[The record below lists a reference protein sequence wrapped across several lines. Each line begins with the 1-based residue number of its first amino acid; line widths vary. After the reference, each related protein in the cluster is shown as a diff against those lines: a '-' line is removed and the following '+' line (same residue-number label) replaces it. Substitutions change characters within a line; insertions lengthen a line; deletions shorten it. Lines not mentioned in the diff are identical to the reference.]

1 MKQQKE
7 KWLAGLALL
16 MLAGLIAGCP
26 QPVDDGPGHVRVTD
40 VSIQADGTEI
50 TNLVYPIW
58 EPADTD
64 TGHPKSVQ
72 LSAIILPSNAT
83 DKKVTWSS
91 SNTAVALVSDTGL
104 VTGVAHGRTTIT
116 VTTNDGNYSVDC
128 LIDVMEAGMELI
140 PVTGVSIK
148 LNGAAVTDHSM
159 FINDTEQLTAEV
171 SPATATVTDVIWTSS
186 DESVATVS
194 ETGLVTAIKEGGS
207 ATITVTTRSLK
218 EDKTPAVASFNIT
231 MIFKQPNWTAPAG
244 YLNNP
249 LDKGDPV
256 YFYGTYI
263 MYQNKKIDLGPKAIY
278 IDGSL
283 SDELVAQH
291 QYVYNDFMLAVSKQ
305 DDPLPPD
312 YEEAGKT
319 GKGALV
325 NGTGEDDRMR
335 VLIAPWVYWCDSLGY
350 KNPAIA
356 TDGVGAGIW
365 GMRFSCDWLSL
376 EGLSDNGRNV
386 ILAGNR
392 GQSHGS
398 YGNWTLFNHSGSG
411 ELYLEDITIA
421 NYCCLDLEY
430 PLNPSLSYPRR
441 TSSATQSQLY
451 SYNGSR
457 VLAFRSNFIS
467 RLNLMPPSATRTL
480 YVDCHFESTDD
491 SLPGGAGVVYLNC
504 DLDFYSN
511 RPHGGVSGV
520 VYLNCD
526 FNSHIGLNDT
536 TGQLISKGDG
546 DAAIIDGRFHHD
558 NPEMKAGWTLLP
570 NSTRRNYQY
579 NVTMNGRQITMSAD
593 KPGVS
598 VKLENY
604 PNLLKAYKFTY
615 NGETVYNTY
624 NLLRGNDE
632 WDPMNIKAKV
642 TAASTGGMDLG
653 AIPRRMTAS
662 TDSVSLTYN
671 AGNPPSTTTNY
682 AVTQMVAS
690 APTDN
695 ALAGTITWNIF
706 SGSDGASIQSGV
718 PENQATL
725 TAANTGFVN
734 IPVIVEAVSALGLHA
749 AVQITSIPQQIAAP
763 TFTVNP
769 AISYADGKLTVNYAY
784 NLPNPNIVDT
794 SGITWYR
801 AEDASGTNRVPVMVS
816 RLDVPEKV
824 YTLTAGDVGHYI
836 QVEVSPKFQISPAG
850 TMKSASYAS
859 AITAANVSNTKI
871 INIDFKNFPGTGQTA
886 VKPGFW
892 TVDTWRPYVGFQ
904 PAEFNRPTSN
914 TSGQQVFAAPAVTSS
929 TNVWNYNTG
938 TAGMT
943 GIYGALHN
951 QRGAR
956 LMYTPSTG
964 SYGDMTLTLE
974 LGTEKNAAQGF
985 GSADQYMD
993 FMIKYDTATNSGYGL
1008 RVERLGDSS
1017 SATVINLIKYDG
1029 VEYWHADL
1037 GTEPPGTNPQQV
1049 TPRITYLT
1057 RTGYWEM
1064 GQDSTFVKVYDT
1076 FCTIE
1081 LKTEGKKLSAT
1092 VTRAWESR
1100 DGSTKAGTDSYMP
1113 VNLEVELDEIGA
1125 SNFGGVMLN
1134 NTGTTGQNSTGLRY
1148 LDLEWK

>member
-1 MKQQKE
+1 MKQQKK
-7 KWLAGLALL
+7 KWLAGLSLL

-26 QPVDDGPGHVRVTD
+26 QPVDDDPGHVKVTD
-40 VSIQADGTEI
+40 VSLQADGTEI

-64 TGHPKSVQ
+64 SRHPKSVQ
-72 LSAIILPSNAT
+72 LSAVITPSNAT
-83 DKKVTWSS
+83 DKKAAWSS
-91 SNTAVALVSDTGL
+91 SDTAVAQVSDTGL

-116 VTTNDGNYSVDC
+116 VTTNDGNYSVYC
-128 LIDVMEAGMELI
+128 LIDVMEAGMELV

-171 SPATATVTDVIWTSS
+171 SPLTATVTEVIWTSS
-186 DESVATVS
+186 DETAATVS
-194 ETGLVTAIKEGGS
+194 ATGLVTALKEGGS
-207 ATITVTTRSLK
+207 ATITVTTLSLQ
-218 EDKTPAVASFNIT
+218 EDKTPATASFNIT
-231 MIFKQPNWTAPAG
+231 MVFKRPNWTAPAG

-263 MYQNKKIDLGPKAIY
+263 MYQNERIDLGPKAIY

-291 QYVYNDFMLAVSKQ
+291 QYVYNDFMLAVSSST
-305 DDPLPPD
+305 DPLPPG
-312 YEEAGKT
+312 YVEAGKT

-325 NGTGEDDRMR
+325 NGTGENDRMR

-376 EGLSDNGRNV
+376 EGLNDNGINV

-398 YGNWTLFNHSGSG
+398 NGNWTLFNHSGSG

-441 TSSATQSQLY
+441 TSTATQSQLY

-511 RPHGGVSGV
+511 KPHGGVSGV
-520 VYLNCD
+520 VYLNCE
-526 FNSHIGLNDT
+526 FRSHIGYSDT
-536 TGQLISKGDG
+536 QGQFISKGDG
-546 DAAIIDGRFHHD
+546 DAAIIDGKFFHD
-558 NPEMKAGWTLLP
+558 NPDMKIGWNLNPST
-570 NSTRRNYQY
+570 TRRNYQY
-579 NVTMNGRQITMSAD
+579 NVTLNGNPVTMSAD

-598 VKLENY
+598 VKIENY
-604 PNLLKAYKFTY
+604 PKLLKAYKFTY
-615 NGETVYNTY
+615 NGEAVYNTY

-632 WDPMNIKAKV
+632 WDPMNIKDKV
-642 TAASTGGMDLG
+642 AAASAQDADGMDLG
-653 AIPRRMTAS
+653 RIPRRMAAS
-662 TDSVSLTYN
+662 VNPASLTYN
-671 AGNPPSTTTNY
+671 AASPPTATTNY
-682 AVTQMVAS
+682 TVTQTVAS

-695 ALAGTITWNIF
+695 DYAGNIVWSIF
-706 SGSDGASIQSGV
+706 SGTEGATIQDGI
-718 PENQATL
+718 PESNRATV
-725 TAANTGFVN
+725 TANNRGYVN
-734 IPVIVEAVSALGLHA
+734 IPVIVEAVSTLGLHA
-749 AVQITSIPQQIAAP
+749 AAAITSIPQQITAP
-763 TFTVNP
+763 EFSADP
-769 AISYADGKLTVNYAY
+769 AITLANGKLTVNYTY
-784 NLPNPNIVDT
+784 NSPNPNIVDT
-794 SGITWYR
+794 ANITWYR
-801 AEDASGTNRVPVMVS
+801 AENASGANRIPVMVS

-824 YTLTAGDVGHYI
+824 YTLTAGDIGHHI
-836 QVEVSPKFQISPAG
+836 QVEVTPKFQISPAG

-859 AITAANVSNTKI
+859 AIAAANVSNTKI
-871 INIDFKNFPGTGQTA
+871 INIDFKNFPGTGQPVLKA
-886 VKPGFW
+886 GSW
-892 TVDTWRPYVGFQ
+892 TLDAWRPYVGYQ
-904 PAEFNRPTSN
+904 PAEFNRN
-914 TSGQQVFAAPAVTSS
+914 TTQQNFAPASITNS
-929 TNVWNYNTG
+929 TTVVDYILSTQS
-938 TAGMT
+938 GMPSL
-943 GIYGALHN
+943 YGAVN
-951 QRGAR
+951 GTRGGR
-956 LMYTPSTG
+956 LMYTPVSG
-964 SYGDMTLTLE
+964 SYGDMSLTVE
-974 LGTEKNAAQGF
+974 AATEKDAGQGF

-993 FMIKYDTATNSGYGL
+993 FMIKYDTAANSGYGL
-1008 RVERLGDSS
+1008 RIERIGASG
-1017 SATVINLIKYDG
+1017 SATVINLIKYDN
-1029 VEYWHADL
+1029 VVSASEEPD
-1037 GTEPPGTNPQQV
+1037 GTAALAH

-1057 RTGYWEM
+1057 QTGYWTM
-1064 GQDSTFVKVYDT
+1064 GQDSNFVKLFGT

-1081 LKTEGKKLSAT
+1081 LKTEGKKLSAKVSRT
-1092 VTRAWESR
+1092 GTSR
-1100 DGSTKAGTDSYMP
+1100 DGAEKEGTESYLP
-1113 VNLEVELDEIGA
+1113 LNLEYTHDDIGA
-1125 SNFGGVMLN
+1125 STFGGVMIN
-1134 NTGTTGQNSTGLRY
+1134 NTGTISAGNRTGLRY